1 MMGMRRLFRS
11 LFLPFLLLV
20 SCSGDRDEQVYIA
33 FNVPVGPLYA
43 PCEVKFLNY
52 TQNATEFLWDF
63 GDGSG
68 SDAFQ
73 PMHLYSQ
80 PGLYQ
85 VTLTASNRS
94 DSKSLA
100 RELRV
105 LETEP
110 VVTAPPVA
118 LGLDP
123 FYLKYVDAQG
133 IPIISS
139 GEVPDEALL
148 AVRRMAI
155 RMLGK
160 IPEVREKMITYRARV
175 GVMGKD
181 EVTTDIPEHAFLRND
196 PNTDWDKRARGLGGT
211 IQVPVTTCAEENVL
225 CYAVDP
231 YRSEDI
237 FVHEFAHAIHLMGIR
252 QVDGTFESNL
262 RKAYNEALAAGKW
275 NRTYAATNT
284 EEYWAEGVQ
293 SWFNCNT
300 QSDPPNGV
308 HNHVNTRSELKAYDR
323 GLYELLSNWFEDDDD
338 PISCHNY

>member
-1 MMGMRRLFRS
+1 MRVRKVIRTL
-11 LFLPFLLLV
+11 LLPFLLLV

-33 FNVPVGPLYA
+33 FNLPVGPLHA

-52 TQNATEFLWDF
+52 TQNATEYLWDF

-68 SDAFQ
+68 SNDFQ
-73 PMHLYSQ
+73 PVHLFAQ
-80 PGLYQ
+80 PGVYQ
-85 VTLTASNRS
+85 VTLTASSRS
-94 DSKSLA
+94 DTKSLT

-105 LETEP
+105 LESEP
-110 VVTAPPVA
+110 EVTAPPA
-118 LGLDP
+118 GLRLNP
-123 FYLKYVDAQG
+123 FYLKYVDAEG
-133 IPIISS
+133 IPVISS

-155 RMLGK
+155 QMLRK
-160 IPEVREKMITYRARV
+160 IPQVREKMISYHARI

-181 EVTTDIPEHAFLRND
+181 EVTTDIPEHAFLKDD

-211 IQVPVTTCAEENVL
+211 IHVPITTCAEENVL
-225 CYAVDP
+225 CYAIDP

-252 QVDGTFESNL
+252 HVDPQFEANL
-262 RKAYNEALAAGKW
+262 RSAYNEAIAAGKW

-308 HNHVNTRSELKAYDR
+308 HNHVNTRNELRDYDR
-323 GLYELLSNWFEDDDD
+323 GLYELLRNWFEDNDIQ
-338 PISCHNY
+338 ISCHNR